1 MQRKGWFKETEGKM
15 GRPCQWIGIKKR
27 GSIMMVDAGK
37 LIEMKNTPRKPSE
50 RYLNLKFKQG
60 QSWK

>member
-1 MQRKGWFKETEGKM
+1 
-15 GRPCQWIGIKKR
+15 
-27 GSIMMVDAGK
+27 MMVDAGK

-60 QSWK
+60 QS